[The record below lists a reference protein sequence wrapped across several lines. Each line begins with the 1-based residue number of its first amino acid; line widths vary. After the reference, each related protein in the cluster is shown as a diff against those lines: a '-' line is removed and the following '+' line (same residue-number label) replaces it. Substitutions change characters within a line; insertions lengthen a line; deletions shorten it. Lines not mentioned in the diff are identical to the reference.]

1 MPRRSA
7 VSPGREALSARGEA
21 LRSCRRFLEPP
32 QTEEKENALALALAS
47 SGDVFVAAMLA

>member
-32 QTEEKENALALALAS
+32 PEEKENALALALAS